1 MNNVKRII
9 IATVTFTT
17 LAITSTAFAERGE
30 GKRLDKMVERVSSK
44 LDLDDTQTQALEEFA
59 AELAET
65 RQLMRGT
72 DGGLRSEFSA
82 LLSAQSFDQGE
93 ALSLINERA
102 AAVQANA
109 PELVAAAALFFDG
122 LSEEQKAQVQEF
134 MEKRGRHHRG
144 KKKDQ

>member
-17 LAITSTAFAERGE
+17 LAITTTAFAERGE

-134 MEKRGRHHRG
+134 MEKRGRHHRS